1 MTAENEK
8 KIIYTGPS
16 RRGFHRLQLAAE
28 CLQRYAWSHRI
39 PKDPT
44 PAPEGIKSSEPKSPA
59 LARGSLM
66 HLALAQHYARIKAK
80 QEGTPVDAWCEPEE
94 AVRLIAKL
102 EKCEE
107 HVDDILKTYEAYQ
120 DRFWGDEQEFRVIGV
135 EMLQET
141 MIADKYL
148 FTGRFDLIIEDM
160 VGRIWVIDHKST
172 GFIKAAQKEFYAVSG
187 QLIGYGHMAREKYGA
202 KYAGMK
208 VNLVQVGQKPAF
220 ERINLSRSPFLEQN
234 FVQFVVDTEESIER
248 MDASGRNFDNW
259 PKAMNEMTC
268 YGRYGACNFIE
279 WCKHGYGAKKGGN
292 WTWNG

>member
-1 MTAENEK
+1 MIDEK
-8 KIIYTGPS
+8 DRKIVYTGPS

-28 CLQRYAWSHRI
+28 CLQRYAWSHKI
-39 PKDPT
+39 PKEPSGPHEGT
-44 PAPEGIKSSEPKSPA
+44 KAPESKSPA
-59 LARGSLM
+59 LIRGSLI
-66 HLALAQHYARIKAK
+66 HLALAQHYSRIKAK
-80 QEGTPVDAWCEPEE
+80 QQGTPVDEWVEPEE
-94 AVRLIAKL
+94 AVKLIAKY
-102 EKCEE
+102 ENAEE

-120 DRFWGDEQEFRVIGV
+120 DRFWADEQEFKVLGV

-141 MIADKYL
+141 MIDGRYL
-148 FTGRFDLIIEDM
+148 FTGRFDLVIEDL
-160 VGRIWVIDHKST
+160 VGRVFVIDHKST

-187 QLIGYGHMAREKYGA
+187 QLIGYGHMARERYGN

-234 FVQFVVDTEESIER
+234 YVQFVVDTEESIER
-248 MDASGRNFDNW
+248 MEASGLKFDNW

-292 WTWNG
+292 WSWGG